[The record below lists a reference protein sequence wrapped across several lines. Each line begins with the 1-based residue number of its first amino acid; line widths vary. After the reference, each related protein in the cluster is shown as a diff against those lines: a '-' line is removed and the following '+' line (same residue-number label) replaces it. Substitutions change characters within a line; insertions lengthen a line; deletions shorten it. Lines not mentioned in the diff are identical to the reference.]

1 MVCIRFLLLS
11 IFLALFSATA
21 FADDLTPSEEG
32 VCDSLLGGTA
42 GLFGLCNA
50 YCEAQDCDEYA
61 DGDQPRSCERLLI
74 NFNRIADGSGEVMPC
89 EIGQTSCPCWTD
101 DELAAGGLN
110 VTPFNCHFDQDPT
123 DDPSH
128 YDEAFYFGS
137 GMAVGFNT
145 DAEGCL
151 YGQFNVGDTN
161 IQRELS
167 TSAEENQVCRDE
179 IHALHQLDFG
189 GSETCIQFP

>member
-61 DGDQPRSCERLLI
+61 DGDQPRSCQRLLV
-74 NFNRIADGSGEVMPC
+74 NYLRKSDGVDPPCLVGEDP
-89 EIGQTSCPCWTD
+89 TCPCWTD
-101 DELAAGGLN
+101 QELADGGLT
-110 VTPFNCHFDQDPT
+110 VAPFSCHFDQDPT
-123 DDPSH
+123 DDSAH
-128 YDEAFYFGS
+128 FDQAFYFNFTDF
-137 GMAVGFNT
+137 VGFEA
-145 DAEGCL
+145 DSDGCL
-151 YGQFNVGDTN
+151 YREFIGGTLFMRLSDT
-161 IQRELS
+161 S
-167 TSAEENQVCRDE
+167 GEENQVCRDE
-179 IHALHQLDFG
+179 IHALHELDFG
-189 GSETCIQFP
+189 GIDCIQFP